1 MILKILVLIIGLGFS
16 EIITTQYS
24 VSGMVCK
31 KSCPSSLRNHVEK
44 IKGVKK
50 CNVNFDEQFLSV
62 TYNNTKL
69 NEVDL
74 VAQITQSYNSESDK
88 KISINTKKNTCS
100 KACCSAKTSS
110 SWSDWFFGN

>member
-1 MILKILVLIIGLGFS
+1 MLLKILVLIIGLGFS
-16 EIITTQYS
+16 DIITTQYS

-31 KSCPSSLRNHVEK
+31 KSCPSLLKKHVEK
-44 IKGVKK
+44 IKAVKK
-50 CNVNFDEQFLSV
+50 CNVNFDEKLLSI

-88 KISINTKKNTCS
+88 QISINTAISKCS
-100 KACCSAKTSS
+100 NSCCSAKTSS